1 MSRTAAG
8 PQLPLDVS
16 HRDGGDREN
25 ADLVAGVL
33 DALPS
38 PTVLIDSDGTMLL
51 VNSAWAAAADLLG
64 DDRLRVGVG
73 ANYYSVILSLSAGP
87 TNHERVAALRD
98 LAQGRREAVAV
109 DYALDTDLGLR
120 WFHLQASRADRSGRV
135 VVTHTDVT
143 SRVEAEQ
150 ASAWQARHDHLTD
163 LPNRVHLHELIDAE
177 LRRRDRGAMSVLF
190 LDADGFK
197 DVNDTLG
204 HDVGDAL
211 LRELASRLS
220 SCTRDADTVGRLGGD
235 EFVVLCR
242 NCDVEGALRL
252 AERFQRTFDEPF
264 VLGARRIPLTVSI
277 GVATAAA
284 DDDVTR
290 STDLVR
296 DADLAMYAA
305 KGAGRNRVRV
315 FHPDLRWAV
324 EQKVLVAGELRE
336 AIEAG
341 QLVLHYQ
348 PIQHLLSGEVSGAE
362 ALVRWQHP
370 ERGLVMPGDF
380 IPVAEQNGLVVPL
393 TRWVLQEATR
403 QTAAWERA
411 GVPMVTAVNISAA
424 HFGTGTLV
432 ADVHDAL
439 AASGLAPDEIDLVVL
454 ASASLKEPIPGIGP
468 QVAHRLGIPRPG
480 AFDLNAGCAG
490 FCYALEVAS
499 ASIRAGSARNALVV
513 GVERLTDVV
522 DKGDRST
529 AVIFADGA
537 GAAVVG
543 ASEEPGI
550 GPVAWGSDG
559 DQFNAIEIAAGTGTM
574 TMAGQAV
581 YRWATTRLTDTL
593 VQAMEAA
600 GVEPGD
606 VDVFAPHQ
614 ANLRIVESMTKKLGF
629 REDVVVA
636 RDVVQSGN
644 TSAASVPLALTALM
658 ESGEAKSGD
667 LALVL
672 GYGAGLTFA
681 GQVLTLP

>member
-1 MSRTAAG
+1 VSRTAVG

-16 HRDGGDREN
+16 HRDGGDRQN

-38 PTVLIDSDGTMLL
+38 PTVLIDADGTMLL

-73 ANYYSVILSLSAGP
+73 ANYYAVILSLSAGP
-87 TNHERVAALRD
+87 ANHERVAALRE
-98 LAQGRREAVAV
+98 LAQGRRDTVAV
-109 DYALDTDLGLR
+109 DYALTTALGLR
-120 WFHLQASRADRSGRV
+120 WFHLQASRADRSGRL

-177 LRRRDRGAMSVLF
+177 LRRPDRGAMSVLF

-204 HDVGDAL
+204 HEVGDAL

-242 NCDVEGALRL
+242 NCDVDGALRL

-264 VLGARRIPLTVSI
+264 ALGDRRTQLTVSI

-284 DDDVTR
+284 DDDETR

-305 KGAGRNRVRV
+305 KAAGRNRVRV

-336 AIEAG
+336 AIDTG

-348 PIQHLLSGEVSGAE
+348 PIQQLLTGEVSGVE

-370 ERGLVMPGDF
+370 ERGLLMPGDF
-380 IPVAEQNGLVVPL
+380 IPIAEQNGLVVPL

-403 QTAAWERA
+403 QTAAWERD
-411 GVPMVTAVNISAA
+411 GIPMVTAVNISAA

-439 AASGLAPDEIDLVVL
+439 GASGLEPERLVLELTETSVAEDPVRAAAQFAQLRVSGVEVSIDDFGSGFSSLSQLVSIPAGL
-454 ASASLKEPIPGIGP
+454 LKLDRSL
-468 QVAHRLGIPRPG
+468 V
-480 AFDLNAGCAG
+480 
-490 FCYALEVAS
+490 
-499 ASIRAGSARNALVV
+499 AGSETR
-513 GVERLTDVV
+513 
-522 DKGDRST
+522 RSES
-529 AVIFADGA
+529 AAAI
-537 GAAVVG
+537 AAVVG
-543 ASEEPGI
+543 LATACGMRSLAEGVET
-550 GPVAWGSDG
+550 A
-559 DQFNAIEIAAGTGTM
+559 DQLTLVRELGCTFAQGHHIARPMAAGDLRTFLEG
-574 TMAGQAV
+574 
-581 YRWATTRLTDTL
+581 RRLTGRRP
-593 VQAMEAA
+593 VRA
-600 GVEPGD
+600 
-606 VDVFAPHQ
+606 
-614 ANLRIVESMTKKLGF
+614 RIG
-629 REDVVVA
+629 
-636 RDVVQSGN
+636 
-644 TSAASVPLALTALM
+644 
-658 ESGEAKSGD
+658 
-667 LALVL
+667 
-672 GYGAGLTFA
+672 
-681 GQVLTLP
+681 

>member
-51 VNSAWAAAADLLG
+51 VNSAWTAAADLLG

-73 ANYYSVILSLSAGP
+73 ANYYAVVLSLSAGA

-98 LAQGRREAVAV
+98 LAQGRRETVAV
-109 DYALDTDLGLR
+109 DYALTTRLGLR

-439 AASGLAPDEIDLVVL
+439 AASGLAPERLVL
-454 ASASLKEPIPGIGP
+454 ELTETS
-468 QVAHRLGIPRPG
+468 VAEDP
-480 AFDLNAGCAG
+480 
-490 FCYALEVAS
+490 V
-499 ASIRAGSARNALVV
+499 RAAAQFAQLRVT
-513 GVERLTDVV
+513 GVEVSIDDFGSGFSSLSQLVSIPAGIL
-522 DKGDRST
+522 KLDRSL
-529 AVIFADGA
+529 VA
-537 GAAVVG
+537 GTETRRSESAAAIAAVVG
-543 ASEEPGI
+543 LATACGMRSLAEGVET
-550 GPVAWGSDG
+550 A
-559 DQFNAIEIAAGTGTM
+559 DQLTLVRELGCTFAQGHHIARPMPAADLLTYLEG
-574 TMAGQAV
+574 
-581 YRWATTRLTDTL
+581 RRLTGRRP
-593 VQAMEAA
+593 VRA
-600 GVEPGD
+600 
-606 VDVFAPHQ
+606 
-614 ANLRIVESMTKKLGF
+614 RIG
-629 REDVVVA
+629 
-636 RDVVQSGN
+636 
-644 TSAASVPLALTALM
+644 
-658 ESGEAKSGD
+658 
-667 LALVL
+667 
-672 GYGAGLTFA
+672 
-681 GQVLTLP
+681 